1 MDRIVR
7 TSENDKDLDIL
18 SEITD
23 FWRNEDLKQQ
33 LGSTE
38 ESDFNILNDRNV
50 QSHMQW
56 HLRGDQDLF
65 RVNSADSS
73 FIRSQN

>member
-38 ESDFNILNDRNV
+38 ESDFNILNDKNV

-56 HLRGDQDLF
+56 HLRDDQDLF

>member
-56 HLRGDQDLF
+56 HLRDDQDLF

>member
-38 ESDFNILNDRNV
+38 ESDFNILNDKNV

-56 HLRGDQDLF
+56 HLRDDQDLF

-73 FIRSQN
+73 FVRSQN